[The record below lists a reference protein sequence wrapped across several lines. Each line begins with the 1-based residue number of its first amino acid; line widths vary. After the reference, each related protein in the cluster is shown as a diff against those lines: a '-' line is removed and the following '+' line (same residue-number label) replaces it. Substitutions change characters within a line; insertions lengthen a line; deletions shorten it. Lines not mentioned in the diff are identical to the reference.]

1 VIGAEELS
9 AQRLRIGAQL
19 ELEPSLAAR
28 VAAASAPAP
37 GSGAPADGAV
47 DVALALPLLKI
58 RDFWVEQADAVAAK
72 PFACANLRELNDAFA
87 QAKAKIDVTVP
98 PPLSDLTGAR
108 VVVTQF
114 DMSAPGATPEVSG
127 KLLLGTSNPM
137 AAIGMAQLMLPPL
150 QKLKIAADGKPVALP
165 PDLLPVKTPPLSL
178 AVSDKAIAFAS
189 GSADIAALPAF
200 LAAPPAAETQFLRVH
215 VSGEVYGWLARSFDA
230 MKTALPEEN
239 RKVFDQQVALFG
251 MYRKWLRSN
260 DITMTATPS
269 GIRMRQTIEL
279 NAQ

>member
-1 VIGAEELS
+1 
-9 AQRLRIGAQL
+9 
-19 ELEPSLAAR
+19 
-28 VAAASAPAP
+28 
-37 GSGAPADGAV
+37 
-47 DVALALPLLKI
+47 
-58 RDFWVEQADAVAAK
+58 
-72 PFACANLRELNDAFA
+72 
-87 QAKAKIDVTVP
+87 
-98 PPLSDLTGAR
+98 
-108 VVVTQF
+108 
-114 DMSAPGATPEVSG
+114 MSAPGATPEVSG